1 MMEHCDFEEQK
12 SAATD
17 DGVLRPDMIVHLPG
31 GGEVVIDSKVPLDAF
46 LQFSEADDEQERRAL
61 LEKHA
66 RQLRTHVDQL
76 AKKEY
81 WKEFAG
87 SPEFVMA
94 FIPGESLLAA
104 ACEADPTLQDHA
116 LSRRI
121 VLVTPNTLV
130 AALRTIALSW
140 QQETLAE
147 NARQV
152 QQLGAEL
159 YERLRSMT
167 SHMQSLQRSLTSS
180 VEAYNKAVGS
190 LETRVLVSARK
201 FPGLGV
207 VGSDSAEIAQ
217 LSPVEAAPRR
227 LQAVEMVSDEDE
239 EVGIG
244 EQNILAL
251 PEGGGARGT
260 SA

>member
-1 MMEHCDFEEQK
+1 M
-12 SAATD
+12 
-17 DGVLRPDMIVHLPG
+17 
-31 GGEVVIDSKVPLDAF
+31 
-46 LQFSEADDEQERRAL
+46 
-61 LEKHA
+61 
-66 RQLRTHVDQL
+66 
-76 AKKEY
+76 
-81 WKEFAG
+81 
-87 SPEFVMA
+87 
-94 FIPGESLLAA
+94 
-104 ACEADPTLQDHA
+104 
-116 LSRRI
+116 
-121 VLVTPNTLV
+121 LVTPNTLV

-207 VGSDSAEIAQ
+207 VGGDSAEIAQ

-227 LQAVEMVSDEDE
+227 LQAVEMLSDEDE

-251 PEGGGARGT
+251 PEGGGARGS